1 MGFKAYF
8 LLYGEFMVNFKQFKK
23 SCETKLY
30 AIVTNAKQE
39 FAFLCEAL
47 LNINSADL
55 LTKTEITKKEYRI
68 LKRAIN
74 KRLKGVPLQLIIGFS
89 DFCGVEI
96 IESKHTLKPRKETE
110 LMVEKIIESE
120 NKYMSVLDM
129 CAGSGCIGLAL
140 KKAGFEEVTLSD
152 ISRHAIKMCIK
163 NARYNRLAVSVVKSD
178 MFKSILG
185 KFDMIVCNPP
195 YIKTEDMF
203 SLSREVKKFDPKIAL
218 DGGVDGLNFYRII
231 ASEAPKFLS
240 DNGILYLEI
249 GKNQENAVTKLLQ
262 NNFKNITIIKDYN
275 DINRIIRAEKC

>member
-1 MGFKAYF
+1 MID
-8 LLYGEFMVNFKQFKK
+8 FKQFKK
-23 SCETKLY
+23 TCEQRLY
-30 AIVTNAKQE
+30 TIVTNAKQE
-39 FAFLCEAL
+39 FAFLCQAL
-47 LNINSADL
+47 LNIDNATL
-55 LTKTEITKKEYRI
+55 LTKTEMTRKEYKA

-89 DFCGVEI
+89 EFCGIEI
-96 IESKHTLKPRKETE
+96 IETKYTLKPRKETE
-110 LMVEKIIESE
+110 LMVEKIIEAE
-120 NKYMSVLDM
+120 NKDMSVLDM

-152 ISRHAIKMCIK
+152 ISRHAIKMCVK
-163 NARYNRLAVSVVKSD
+163 NARLNRLAVSVVRSD

-195 YIKTEDMF
+195 YIKTEDMNH
-203 SLSREVKKFDPKIAL
+203 LSREVKKFDPRIAL

-231 ASEAPKFLS
+231 ANEAPKFLS

-249 GKNQENAVTKLLQ
+249 GQNQEGAVTKLLE
-262 NNFKNITIIKDYN
+262 NNFKNITVMKDYN